1 MSVILPTPHHRT
13 ASRRRERD
21 PESRS
26 RRRRTEE
33 RRFGVWAAESPDTK
47 PRRTPIKRALLTLS
61 KALFY
66 SLPALL
72 LGAFIT
78 RIIFG
83 CEALQCVAERLFRCV
98 FVSRAMRSKGE
109 IVNFGLYVCLM
120 S

>member
-1 MSVILPTPHHRT
+1 M
-13 ASRRRERD
+13 
-21 PESRS
+21 
-26 RRRRTEE
+26 
-33 RRFGVWAAESPDTK
+33 WAAESPDTK